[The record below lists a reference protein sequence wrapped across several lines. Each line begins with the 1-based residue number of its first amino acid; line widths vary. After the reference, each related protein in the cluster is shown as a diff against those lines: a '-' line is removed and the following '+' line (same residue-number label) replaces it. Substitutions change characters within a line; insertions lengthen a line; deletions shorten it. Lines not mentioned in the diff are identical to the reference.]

1 MCSLEATT
9 ILFETI
15 MIGTTNSQ
23 MMGAVVCAAALT
35 MMMMMVISSRSATM
49 VQSGIHDHGT
59 STDFCS
65 NMFMVMAMSGFQWSL
80 FGKTPGDCLSYLTPA
95 WKLESR
101 GKFQGAM
108 VYTFLLAMLAE
119 GSHAL
124 QVVLRPHIPKRME
137 HVTNVIFLGMQR
149 FMAYILMLVVMM
161 YSWELLISVICGV
174 MAGRLLFPNVTRRE
188 WRRDARLLQST
199 TSSPPPLSEVEGE
212 DEPLLSGDASVRR
225 RR

>member
-1 MCSLEATT
+1 MGIIVCVAVLT
-9 ILFETI
+9 IGVL
-15 MIGTTNSQ
+15 
-23 MMGAVVCAAALT
+23 
-35 MMMMMVISSRSATM
+35 SRRSTAI
-49 VQSGIHDHGT
+49 VQSGNNDEG
-59 STDFCS
+59 SDFCN

-80 FGKTPGDCLSYLTPA
+80 FGKSPGDCLSYLAPA
-95 WKLESR
+95 WTLESR
-101 GKFQGAM
+101 GKFQGAV

-124 QVVLRPHIPKRME
+124 QVVLRPHVPKRIE
-137 HVTNVIFLGMQR
+137 HLTNVLFLGMQR

-188 WRRDARLLQST
+188 WRRDARHLQSMA
-199 TSSPPPLSEVEGE
+199 SSPPPPPEVGGEEERLLSE
-212 DEPLLSGDASVRR
+212 DISVRR